1 MSRFRNPG
9 PAPLPR
15 ATKETLADIQ
25 QRQTIAHMLA
35 NGGVVTP
42 IGPNTHIRIP
52 SGGFGTFPSAMVEAV
67 QKASANARAAFL
79 AASDGGFDVG

>member
-1 MSRFRNPG
+1 VSRFRKPG

-52 SGGFGTFPSAMVEAV
+52 SGGFGTFDSALVEEVEA
-67 QKASANARAAFL
+67 ARLRSSPGA
-79 AASDGGFDVG
+79 GE

>member
-1 MSRFRNPG
+1 MSRFRKPG

-42 IGPNTHIRIP
+42 IGPKTQIRIP
-52 SGGFGTFPSAMVEAV
+52 AGGFGTFDSALVEEVEA
-67 QKASANARAAFL
+67 ARLRSSPGA
-79 AASDGGFDVG
+79 GE